1 MNIQHKNIRYY
12 ALMCGVF
19 FSGALLFCKGGKN
32 TESVKSSQSVGK
44 YTVNPDGRINSVVD
58 YNFDTL
64 SIESA
69 VPEPDVDFKHTD
81 DVQYNGIDIKNTGI
95 DVEMKPQINYLGD
108 SVKYTNYSVKSK
120 GRKLTYL
127 RNDTVLFVRENGTLP
142 WRNNNPGALKYTEFT
157 RKYGAIGRG
166 SRNFAV
172 FPTKEAGM
180 VALKALL
187 QSDSYKTLKL
197 GRAIEIFAPDTENNT
212 EAYKRKM
219 RMLTGVRL
227 TKKLYELNNDE
238 FESVVTAIVR
248 LEGSIPGKETIFVSD
263 IDNKITDTIIRNQ
276 YIKNL

>member
-1 MNIQHKNIRYY
+1 
-12 ALMCGVF
+12 MCGVF

-44 YTVNPDGRINSVVD
+44 YTVNPDGRINILVD
-58 YNFDTL
+58 YNIDN
-64 SIESA
+64 SSVESA
-69 VPEPDVDFKHTD
+69 ALEPNINFEYTD
-81 DVQYNGIDIKNTGI
+81 YACINTDI
-95 DVEMKPQINYLGD
+95 DVEKNPQINYLGD

-197 GRAIEIFAPDTENNT
+197 GRAIEIFAPDTENDT